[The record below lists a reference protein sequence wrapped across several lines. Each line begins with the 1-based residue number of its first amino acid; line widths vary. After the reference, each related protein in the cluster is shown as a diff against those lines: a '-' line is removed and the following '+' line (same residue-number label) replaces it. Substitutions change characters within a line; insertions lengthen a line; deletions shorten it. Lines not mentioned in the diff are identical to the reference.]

1 MEPPPPPP
9 PPPHG
14 SNPQGG
20 GRSGGLPDGKYDI
33 FVIPPHSAGA
43 GFLYLP
49 SLQTQRNSFLA
60 GVICTASA
68 FFIYYT
74 AVPVVKEWLFSTI
87 NSGGTGVFTLVCGVA
102 VLAWALGKT
111 QGEWQGPDPSSR
123 SGPSHGTGG
132 QGQGHAGYG
141 TGSYPHSGPQPPPPP
156 PPHHGTQAPPQPPPQ
171 SPPGTSSPPPQ
182 SSWQRPPPQANTK
195 ANTTNAKSS
204 WEKAREETRKREEE
218 RKRAEELRKRREEL
232 EKERQRQKEELE
244 KQRLKARE
252 KELRERLERELKEK
266 REREDKDRL
275 AKAAA
280 EEKAAAEKAAAQAA
294 EREREKLDRERL
306 EKERERLEKEKERL
320 RQEQTAQQAARS
332 AAQRPPMPTAATE
345 RDDDAYSF
353 RPYDR
358 PKRTH
363 KANSAASMYSESSYA
378 PSVST
383 AKTTPPPSMRGPYS
397 TKDPEKIVIK
407 GVYSFNNAFSRTPI
421 AQLVSGQGNVTDG
434 LILRIT
440 TEGLFVD
447 DDVRGVGQREWDVK
461 AWTMKSAEVW
471 CPNVSPPGNDV
482 KTTPRKRN
490 FSLGLGMNA
499 DSRRETPSPS
509 QGEYSAFVIKLMK
522 ACGGECKESSRAQ
535 ARASMHGS
543 RPLSSWS
550 SRSSLDATASDRST
564 ESSDTDCAVK
574 QSCELS
580 GLHVLRASI
589 RDQEGKKYVFI
600 LSQSEG
606 WKVAVGLQKL
616 RRGSQVRAL
625 GVAGMPMNEGKAI
638 LENLGFV

>member
-9 PPPHG
+9 PPHG
-14 SNPQGG
+14 TNPQGG
-20 GRSGGLPDGKYDI
+20 SKSSGLPDGKYDI
-33 FVIPPHSAGA
+33 FVIPPHSSGS

-60 GVICTASA
+60 GVFCTAAA

-74 AVPVVKEWLFSTI
+74 AVPVVKEWLFSTV
-87 NSGGTGVFTLVCGVA
+87 NSGGTGVFTLICGVA
-102 VLAWALGKT
+102 VVAWAFGKT
-111 QGEWQGPDPSSR
+111 QSEWQQFPPSSG
-123 SGPSHGTGG
+123 SGPTPGAGG
-132 QGQGHAGYG
+132 H
-141 TGSYPHSGPQPPPPP
+141 GSYNNSSYSQPGPQPQQHGPPPQPQPPPHGPP
-156 PPHHGTQAPPQPPPQ
+156 PNN
-171 SPPGTSSPPPQ
+171 SPPPQ

-218 RKRAEELRKRREEL
+218 RKRAEELKKRREEL
-232 EKERQRQKEELE
+232 EKERQRQKDELE
-244 KQRLKARE
+244 RERLKSRE
-252 KELRERLERELKEK
+252 KELLERLERERKEK
-266 REREDKDRL
+266 REREERERQEKEAA

-280 EEKAAAEKAAAQAA
+280 EKVAAEKAAAEAAAAAA
-294 EREREKLDRERL
+294 EREKQERQKRE
-306 EKERERLEKEKERL
+306 
-320 RQEQTAQQAARS
+320 QAARS
-332 AAQRPPMPTAATE
+332 SPTRPPMPTARTE

-378 PSVST
+378 PSAST

-397 TKDPEKIVIK
+397 TKDPDKIVIR
-407 GVYSFNNAFSRTPI
+407 GVFTFNNAFMRTPI
-421 AQLVSGQGNVTDG
+421 SQLVSGQGAVTDG

-440 TEGLFVD
+440 TEGLFID
-447 DDVRGVGQREWDVK
+447 DDVRGVPQREWDVK
-461 AWTMKSAEVW
+461 AWTLKLAEVW
-471 CPNVSPPGNDV
+471 CPNISPLGSDKNFAPA
-482 KTTPRKRN
+482 KRN
-490 FSLGLGMNA
+490 FSLGLGLTA
-499 DSRRETPSPS
+499 DPRREPPSPS
-509 QGEYSAFVIKLMK
+509 QNESSAFVGKLLQ
-522 ACGGECKESSRAQ
+522 ACEGGCRKSSRAQ
-535 ARASMHGS
+535 PRSSVCTTRASD
-543 RPLSSWS
+543 S
-550 SRSSLDATASDRST
+550 SRSSQDTKASTNHTKR
-564 ESSDTDCAVK
+564 SDTDSTIT

-606 WKVAVGLQKL
+606 WKVAVGLQRL

-625 GVAGMPMNEGKAI
+625 GVAGMPMNEAKAM
-638 LENLGFV
+638 LENLGYA